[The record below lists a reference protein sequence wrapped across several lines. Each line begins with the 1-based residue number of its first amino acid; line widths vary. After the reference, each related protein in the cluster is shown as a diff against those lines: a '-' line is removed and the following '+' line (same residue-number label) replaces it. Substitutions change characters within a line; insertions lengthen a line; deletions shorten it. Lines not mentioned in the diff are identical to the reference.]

1 MLQAV
6 SFPQTGSDSTR
17 HFLYQ
22 RFRDVKYLL
31 LVNVRSLIPST
42 RYVKNMDTSSQPI
55 HLPIDRCARH
65 CLAPGADFA
74 PRGCVAPA
82 PGRTHRFPMPGRWLP
97 VGDLCET
104 PSSLTEEGRDGGKNA
119 LKASNRERRLRQ
131 AIGLIE
137 NPAVRQQARARL
149 AATEEQTDRC
159 TLWAHSPAPPAS
171 ARSAKR
177 TRANKAESK
186 TGSST
191 ARWRRHGWQRLQGN
205 GGLRVLRAERG
216 GHGRSAPAVV
226 TTFTAR
232 SARCRAVLH

>member
-65 CLAPGADFA
+65 CLAPGADF
-74 PRGCVAPA
+74 PSRGYIVPA
-82 PGRTHRFPMPGRWLP
+82 SERTLSGSPFLGTWLP

-104 PSSLTEEGRDGGKNA
+104 PSPLTGEGRGMGVKNA

-131 AIGLIE
+131 AIDLIE
-137 NPAVRQQARARL
+137 NPAVRQRARARL

-159 TLWAHSPAPPAS
+159 TLCGAPAS
-171 ARSAKR
+171 TPGLCALCQAH
-177 TRANKAESK
+177 EGQ
-186 TGSST
+186 GSGNVRRVQVQR
-191 ARWRRHGWQRLQGN
+191 RWRHYGWQRLQDNRRTEGTSD
-205 GGLRVLRAERG
+205 RAR
-216 GHGRSAPAVV
+216 RS
-226 TTFTAR
+226 
-232 SARCRAVLH
+232 